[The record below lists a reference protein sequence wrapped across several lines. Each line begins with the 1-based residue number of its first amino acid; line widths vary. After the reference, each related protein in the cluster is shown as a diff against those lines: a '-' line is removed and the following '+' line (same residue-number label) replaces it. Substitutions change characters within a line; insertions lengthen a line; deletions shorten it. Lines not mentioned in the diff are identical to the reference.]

1 MPRAQKDFNE
11 LCQKFVWRLNI
22 TDDMEYFRRL
32 LSVSMK
38 YGVTFFNGYL
48 AEFVYH

>member
-1 MPRAQKDFNE
+1 MIDLFILLGISTKGQDLYFLAAKS
-11 LCQKFVWRLNI
+11 KFHS
-22 TDDMEYFRRL
+22 L

-38 YGVTFFNGYL
+38 YEVTFFNGYL